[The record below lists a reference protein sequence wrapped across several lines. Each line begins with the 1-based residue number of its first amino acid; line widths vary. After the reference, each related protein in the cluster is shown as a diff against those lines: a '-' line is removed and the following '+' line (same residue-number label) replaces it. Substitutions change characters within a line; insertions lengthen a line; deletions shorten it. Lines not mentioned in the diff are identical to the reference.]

1 MPDKNYAKRN
11 AILECLSK
19 TKVHPSAD
27 EVHRMLMRERSDISL
42 ATVYRNLA
50 LFKKEG
56 MIQSVATVNG
66 TERYDYNTEPH
77 VHFICQECE
86 AVIDLDEMEIPPQL
100 TDSAV
105 ELSGGLVE
113 QCNLSF
119 IGVCKCCKNK
129 AHS

>member
-19 TKVHPSAD
+19 TKAHPSAD

-77 VHFICQECE
+77 VHFICRECE

-100 TDSAV
+100 TDSAI

-119 IGVCKCCKNK
+119 IGVCKCCKSK
-129 AHS
+129 IHS

>member
-19 TKVHPSAD
+19 TKAHPSAD

-77 VHFICQECE
+77 VHFICRECE

-100 TDSAV
+100 TDNAV

-119 IGVCKCCKNK
+119 IGVCKCCKSK
-129 AHS
+129 THS